1 MSIPNKILWLLGYN
15 NLAFVLEQERQHW
28 LLKTDKKKQIQDKIT
43 GDMFQGQIDNIGS
56 DIILNTEKL
65 PITNNAVTSIKYTT
79 TGVSRILQLQ
89 SSAFTY
95 SSCVNGLMFARIV
108 SSSYPVTING
118 EIQYKN
124 YKLQMTNCVEC
135 IIPFAGS
142 NNSSDVFS
150 GKWIKTNTP
159 PSILMMDDKGQYTI
173 EETLS
178 FDGATNC
185 TWYYPLTETLQPLNL
200 VKNTSTTYTTTAV
213 NNDGLIGYPLY
224 WFTCDETDIG
234 PTISIENNTNQ
245 NNDEYFFVANEGNA
259 SKYNAKI
266 YTGIS
271 GDDNNGTPTGESTSN
286 FQIRVECEDDYKFT
300 DSDRD
305 FNIPIKVSSISLYDT
320 INDSDYNVGMTIDG
334 ESSYITM
341 TKNDSWTYVDETH
354 YSIEMSVFDINGST
368 TSPLISVFDVYFD
381 QSIPFENT
389 TTDIG
394 FAGIRLGSSNI
405 SSDIYSRYPYNL
417 SDWDGLPTWMN
428 NISNEEHV
436 GQHSCIYAIHNTPTY
451 DESNP
456 SSRQVA
462 ALLLDP
468 GKAITEN
475 SDETTENDERGRVY
489 VLSNDATTYQN
500 NSTLTYP
507 KPARTVARI
516 CDIPTSVVQLSGLS
530 GIAPTNVVDKKYVR
544 SEASYTEADKN
555 RLYNVLIDKWVKPS
569 HLDENGKP
577 ITDMINETNNFV
589 FSTLTGLD
597 SVDLINHNDFR
608 TYENINPLIDPQDV
622 VFGNIH
628 QAGSG
633 YAVNDIGVIVVG
645 GLAFN
650 YSVTEVDIDGGVT
663 NVEIISTSSININL
677 SNFDMPDDDESG
689 YTEPYGTSPITGTG
703 TGLKLRFLIKDYKSK
718 ATTRG
723 EIVDGLYALVKE
735 FDGLWLYEYI
745 INPTSSTTPKTG
757 EWTKQSLISESDNSS
772 HSIDGGLSMK
782 DSYLTMNIPIL
793 HDIEIFKTNSDKTIN
808 EFTNIKAFTT
818 SNFINIVDTEHSPY
832 TTTSQSESSTI
843 PVDINGY
850 SSHYVGYCFAKAHT
864 VSDAIKAIDDSGMV
878 CDDCF
883 VFWRWN
889 GTNKEQDF
897 RNCLS
902 VVFIVVRHKFAN
914 LLSNDTT
921 SILSNN
927 NLNYKRYVNSNAST
941 TVVWNDSKVGPMVW
955 TYNPVSSV
963 LETYTLD
970 NHGDISISRNEYK
983 WSDIPFPYD
992 ANESDKDV
1000 DLPRLFDNEGR
1011 INWNIATNKRE
1022 YAVTNTS
1029 EDIYQQPKLIN
1040 KVSFGINQ
1048 GALEMNNIKPI
1059 GHWQLVLPR
1068 IDSYSLT
1075 DGTKTITPVKL
1086 TTLSGK
1092 NIGNPGM
1099 LTDSNGND
1107 VRHKTMIID
1116 STNSG
1121 IKLRL
1126 FNSTKELWD
1135 EV

>member
-15 NLAFVLEQERQHW
+15 NLAFILEQERQHW

-65 PITNNAVTSIKYTT
+65 PITNNAVVSIKYETA
-79 TGVSRILQLQ
+79 GISRILQLQ

-108 SSSYPVTING
+108 SSSYPITING

-124 YKLQMTNCVEC
+124 YKLQMTNCVKC

-142 NNSSDVFS
+142 NNSSDVFA

-159 PSILMMDDKGQYTI
+159 PSILMMDNKGQYTI
-173 EETLS
+173 KESLS
-178 FDGATNC
+178 FNGATNC
-185 TWYYPLTETLQPLNL
+185 TWYYPLTETLQPLDL
-200 VKNTSTTYTTTAV
+200 IKETSTTYTTTAV

-234 PTISIENNTNQ
+234 PTISIENNTNE
-245 NNDEYFFVANEGNA
+245 NNDEFFFVANEGNA

-266 YTGIS
+266 YTGLS
-271 GDDNNGTPTGESTSN
+271 GDKGTPTGESTSN
-286 FQIRVECEDDYKFT
+286 FQIRVECEDDYVFT
-300 DSDRD
+300 NNESD

-320 INDSDYNVGMTIDG
+320 TNDVDYNVGMTIDG
-334 ESSYITM
+334 ESSYVTM
-341 TKNDSWTYVDETH
+341 TKNDAWSYVDESH

-368 TSPLISVFDVYFD
+368 TSPPLISAFDVYFD

-405 SSDIYSRYPYNL
+405 SSDIYPKYPYNL
-417 SDWDGLPTWMN
+417 SDWDGLPEWMN
-428 NISNEEHV
+428 DISNEGQV
-436 GQHSCIYAIHNTPTY
+436 NQHSCIYAIHNTPTY

-489 VLSNDATTYQN
+489 VLSNDEAKYEN
-500 NSTLTYP
+500 NSILTYP

-555 RLYNVLIDKWVKPS
+555 RLYNVLIDKWIKPS

-577 ITDMINETNNFV
+577 ITDRVNETDNYV
-589 FSTLTGLD
+589 FNTLDGLN
-597 SVDLINHNDFR
+597 SVDLVNHNDVR
-608 TYENINPLIDPQDV
+608 IYENLNPLIDSHDV
-622 VFGNIH
+622 VLGNIH
-628 QAGSG
+628 TPGSG
-633 YAVNDIGVIVVG
+633 YQINDIGVIIVG
-645 GLAFN
+645 GLGFN
-650 YSVTEVDIDGGVT
+650 YSVTEVDVNGGVT
-663 NVEIISTSSININL
+663 NVEIIPTSIININL
-677 SNFDMPDDDESG
+677 SNFDMPDDTESG
-689 YTEPYGTSPITGTG
+689 YTEPYGTSPITGHG

-745 INPTSSTTPKTG
+745 INQTSSTTPKTG
-757 EWTKQSLISESDNSS
+757 EWTKQTLISEFNNSS
-772 HSIDGGLSMK
+772 HSIDGGLTIK

-793 HDIEIFKTNSDKTIN
+793 HDIEIFKTNPDKTIS

-818 SNFINIVDTEHSPY
+818 SNFINIVDNDHAPYITEG
-832 TTTSQSESSTI
+832 ESSTI

-850 SSHYVGYCFAKAHT
+850 SSYHVGYCFAKKHT
-864 VSDAIKAIDDSGMV
+864 DEEAINAINDTGKV
-878 CDDCF
+878 IDDCF

-889 GTNKEQDF
+889 GTNKEQSYQ
-897 RNCLS
+897 NCLS

-921 SILSNN
+921 SILPNN
-927 NLNYKRYVNSNAST
+927 NLNYKKYVNSNSST
-941 TVVWNDSKVGPMVW
+941 TVVWNDPKVGPMVW
-955 TYNPVSSV
+955 VYNPISPT

-970 NHGDISISRNEYK
+970 KHGDINVSRRLYT

-1000 DLPRLFDNEGR
+1000 DLPRLFDNDGKL
-1011 INWNIATNKRE
+1011 NWNIATNKRE
-1022 YAVTNTS
+1022 YVIAHTS
-1029 EDIYQQPKLIN
+1029 ENIYQQPELVNKLLFGTSQDNN
-1040 KVSFGINQ
+1040 KFKDIR
-1048 GALEMNNIKPI
+1048 PI
-1059 GHWQLVLPR
+1059 GQWQLVLPR
-1068 IDSYSLT
+1068 IDSYTLT
-1075 DGTKTITPVKL
+1075 DGSKTVTPVRL
-1086 TTLSGK
+1086 TTLSGN

-1107 VRHKTMIID
+1107 VRNKTMIID
-1116 STNSG
+1116 STSSG
-1121 IKLRL
+1121 VKLRL
-1126 FNSTKELWD
+1126 FNSTKESWD

>member
-65 PITNNAVTSIKYTT
+65 PITNNAVSSIKYNT
-79 TGVSRILQLQ
+79 TGISRILELQ

-95 SSCVNGLMFARIV
+95 SSCVNGLMFARII

-124 YKLQMTNCVEC
+124 YKLQMTNCVKC

-142 NNSSDVFS
+142 NNTADVFA
-150 GKWIKTNTP
+150 GEWIKTNTP

-173 EETLS
+173 EETLQ

-185 TWYYPLTETLQPLNL
+185 TWYYPLTETLQPLDL
-200 VKNTSTTYTTTAV
+200 IKNTSTTYATAAV

-234 PTISIENNTNQ
+234 PTITIENNTNQ

-271 GDDNNGTPTGESTSN
+271 GNKGTPTGESTSN
-286 FQIRVECEDDYKFT
+286 FQVRVECEDNYTFT
-300 DSDRD
+300 NTRMD

-320 INDSDYNVGMTIDG
+320 TNDTNYNVGMTIDG
-334 ESSYITM
+334 KSSHVMM
-341 TKNDSWTYVDETH
+341 TKNDNWTYVNEST
-354 YSIEMSVFDINGST
+354 YSIEMSVFDVNGST
-368 TSPLISVFDVYFD
+368 TSPLISIFDVYFD

-405 SSDIYSRYPYNL
+405 SSDVYPKYPYNL
-417 SDWDGLPTWMN
+417 SDWDGLPEWMGS
-428 NISNEEHV
+428 ISNEEQV
-436 GQHSCIYAIHNTPTY
+436 PQHACIYAIHNTPTY
-451 DESNP
+451 DETDP

-462 ALLLDP
+462 ALLFDP

-489 VLSNDATTYQN
+489 LLSNDDAVYEN
-500 NSTLTYP
+500 NSTLQYP
-507 KPARTVARI
+507 KPARTLARI

-555 RLYNVLIDKWVKPS
+555 RLYNVLVDKWIKPS
-569 HLDENGKP
+569 NLDVYGKP
-577 ITDMINETNNFV
+577 IRNRVDETNDYV
-589 FSTLTGLD
+589 FNSLDGLKA
-597 SVDLINHNDFR
+597 VDLINHNNVR
-608 TYENINPLIDPQDV
+608 ICENLNPLIDPQDV

-628 QAGSG
+628 TEGSG
-633 YAVNDIGVIVVG
+633 YQIGDIGVIVVG
-645 GLAFN
+645 GLGFN
-650 YSVTEVDIDGGVT
+650 YSVTNVNEAGGVISVDIIPT
-663 NVEIISTSSININL
+663 STININL
-677 SNFDMPDDDESG
+677 SNFDMPDDTETG
-689 YTEPYGTSPITGTG
+689 YTEPYGTSPITGYG
-703 TGLKLRFLIKDYKSK
+703 TGLKLRFLIKDYTSK
-718 ATTRG
+718 AMTYG
-723 EIVDGLYALVKE
+723 EIIDGLYALVKE
-735 FDGLWLYEYI
+735 SDGLWLYEYI
-745 INPTSSTTPKTG
+745 INKTSSTTPKSG
-757 EWTKQSLISESDNSS
+757 EWTKQSLISESDKSS
-772 HSIDGGLSMK
+772 QSIDEGLSIK

-793 HDIEIFKTNSDKTIN
+793 HDIEIFKTNIDKTIN

-818 SNFINIVDTEHSPY
+818 SNFINIVDTAHAPY
-832 TTTSQSESSTI
+832 TIEGLSISSSPTI

-850 SSHYVGYCFAKAHT
+850 SSYYIGHCTAKAHT
-864 VSDAIKAIDDSGMV
+864 IADAIKAINDTNKV
-878 CDDCF
+878 IDDCF
-883 VFWRWN
+883 VFWRWDC
-889 GTNKEQDF
+889 TNKEQVYY
-897 RNCLS
+897 NHLGI
-902 VVFIVVRHKFAN
+902 VFVIVRHKFAN

-927 NLNYKRYVNSNAST
+927 NLKYKKYVNSNAST

-955 TYNPVSSV
+955 IYNPTSST
-963 LETYTLD
+963 LEDYTLD
-970 NHGDISISRNEYK
+970 KNGDIKVSRTKYDWN
-983 WSDIPFPYD
+983 DIPFPFTED
-992 ANESDKDV
+992 ESGKDITT
-1000 DLPRLFDNEGR
+1000 PRLLNSEGKL
-1011 INWNIATNKRE
+1011 NWNIATNKRE
-1022 YAVTNTS
+1022 YITPDKFD
-1029 EDIYQQPKLIN
+1029 EFYQQPRLVN
-1040 KVSFGINQ
+1040 KIPYGI
-1048 GALEMNNIKPI
+1048 GDEHDLFKNIKPI
-1059 GHWQLVLPR
+1059 GQWQLVLPR
-1068 IDSYSLT
+1068 IDSFTLS
-1075 DGTKTITPVKL
+1075 DGSKSITPIKL
-1086 TTLSGK
+1086 TMLSGN
-1092 NIGNPGM
+1092 NIGNPNK
-1099 LTDSNGND
+1099 LTDSRGND
-1107 VRHKTMIID
+1107 VRDKTMIID
-1116 STNSG
+1116 NTSNG
-1121 IKLRL
+1121 LKLKL
-1126 FNSTKELWD
+1126 FNSTKETWD